1 MVHPFHNNFDLYILL
16 PNSKFPTSS
25 SPRCGDTFDTMPT
38 EAIFVGF
45 LLVHVDTFQI
55 TLFNFC
61 CCCCC
66 CCWVTSTFHIN
77 QDCGYLWPTSTFS
90 FFALNISKR
99 DHFFQKLSPPRP
111 IWFHRLHKSQIKL
124 GKSFI
129 WKHEHSR
136 SPRRHEQEKKRDLL
150 LTDLLSVAPTFMP
163 QSFMMDEDKAL
174 YGLGGERWTN
184 YDCYCCTCPS
194 EQPAAYHAHGVGKIG
209 IDRMIV
215 CYS

>member
-1 MVHPFHNNFDLYILL
+1 
-16 PNSKFPTSS
+16 
-25 SPRCGDTFDTMPT
+25 
-38 EAIFVGF
+38 
-45 LLVHVDTFQI
+45 LVHVDTFQI
-55 TLFNFC
+55 TLFNFRC
-61 CCCCC
+61 CCCSC

-136 SPRRHEQEKKRDLL
+136 SPGSPRRHEQEKKRDVRQ
-150 LTDLLSVAPTFMP
+150 TRRPSSISRVHTRSSWSFGQAARAELSCSNSQCLP
-163 QSFMMDEDKAL
+163 
-174 YGLGGERWTN
+174 R
-184 YDCYCCTCPS
+184 
-194 EQPAAYHAHGVGKIG
+194 
-209 IDRMIV
+209 
-215 CYS
+215 